1 MNQAAGSRLR
11 ASGLRH
17 DVQSLDTMTHR
28 GWLDTMTHRSWLA
41 LMVALVVLL
50 SLAAVVGPRADA
62 ARASS
67 SAAQAGS
74 ANSSAAGNQ
83 GAGAAA
89 AAAAAQ
95 IKTLKVTILSTML
108 VGDAP
113 GLGEWGFSGLVEA
126 DGHRVLVDTGAHP
139 DTVLKN
145 AQDLKIDLSNVK
157 EVILTH
163 NHWDHV
169 RGLMTLRREMMK
181 TNPAALSV
189 VHVGRGIFYSRPS
202 PKGEVND
209 MIAIRKEY
217 EASGGKIVEHEAG
230 AEIFPGAWLTGPV
243 PRKFPERNWS
253 VSGKVQT
260 PQGLV
265 EDTIP
270 EDQSLVLNTPEGLVV
285 VTGCGHAGI
294 VNILTYAGQEFP
306 NRPVNAVIGGLHL
319 FPATDQQLDWTGDKL
334 KEFKVANLM
343 GAHCTG
349 IEAVYRLR
357 ERAGLTRKS
366 AVVGSVGSTYVL
378 GEGIH
383 AGALAK

>member
-1 MNQAAGSRLR
+1 MAA
-11 ASGLRH
+11 
-17 DVQSLDTMTHR
+17 VV
-28 GWLDTMTHRSWLA
+28 A
-41 LMVALVVLL
+41 LVIMVALVA
-50 SLAAVVGPRADA
+50 LATVGLRADA
-62 ARASS
+62 AQAGNTAQTTNQAEGAR
-67 SAAQAGS
+67 SAAAP
-74 ANSSAAGNQ
+74 
-83 GAGAAA
+83 
-89 AAAAAQ
+89 AQ
-95 IKTLKVTILSTML
+95 IKALKVTILSTML

-126 DGHRVLVDTGAHP
+126 DGHRILVDTGSHP
-139 DTVLKN
+139 ETVLQN
-145 AQDLKIDLSNVK
+145 ARDLKIDLSNVK

-181 TNPAALSV
+181 TNPEALSV

-202 PKGEVND
+202 PKGEAND

-217 EASGGKIVEHEAG
+217 EATGGKIIEHDAG

-265 EDTIP
+265 EDNIP
-270 EDQSLVLNTPEGLVV
+270 EDQSLVLNTPQGLVV

-294 VNILTYAGQEFP
+294 VNILTYATEKYP
-306 NRPVNAVIGGLHL
+306 NEPVYGVIGGLHL
-319 FPATDQQLDWTGDKL
+319 FPASDQQLDWTGDKL
-334 KEFKVANLM
+334 KEFKVANLV

-357 ERAGLTRKS
+357 DRAGLTRKS
-366 AVVGSVGSTYVL
+366 AVVGSVGSTFSL
-378 GEGIH
+378 AEGIH
-383 AGALAK
+383 PGSLAK